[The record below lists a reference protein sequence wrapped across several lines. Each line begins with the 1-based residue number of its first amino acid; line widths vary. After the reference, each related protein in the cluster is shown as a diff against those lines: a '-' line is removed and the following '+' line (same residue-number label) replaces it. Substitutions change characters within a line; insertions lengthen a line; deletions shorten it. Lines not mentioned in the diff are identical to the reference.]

1 MPKGLK
7 INYIFN
13 VRFPTE
19 RAHGIQVSKMCEA
32 LALLGCEVELVVPNR
47 DSGITE
53 DAYGY
58 YAVRNNFKIKRLW
71 CLDIKRLGELRFPI
85 QTLTFLISAASYSLV
100 RGGIFYTRDSFVAA
114 LLKILGKRTVWEAHM
129 GVQNIFT
136 KLIFVTKTPVV
147 VITHGLKNLYVSLGG
162 DSRSIHVAPDGVDL
176 NSFVNNY
183 RSKTREEVGWS
194 TDKKVVLYS
203 GHLYPWK
210 GAHTLVSA
218 SEKLDKDTEVVLI
231 GGTDKDLKTFKDFY
245 GRMSNLKIVGKKP
258 HAEIPAYLALA
269 DVLVLPNSAKE
280 NISKSYTSPM
290 KLFEYMTSRVPI
302 VASDLPSLKEVLSE
316 KEAYFFKPDDAE
328 DLARVINKVVLMEE
342 EAKLKSQNA
351 YDKVQKY
358 SWLKRAEGII
368 NFIHEK
374 GL

>member
-1 MPKGLK
+1 MYKGLK

-32 LALLGCEVELVVPNR
+32 LALLGHEVELVVPNR
-47 DSGITE
+47 DPGITE
-53 DAYGY
+53 EAYSY
-58 YAVRNNFKIKRLW
+58 YAVKNNFRIRKLW
-71 CLDIKRLGELRFPI
+71 CLDVKRLGKLRFPL
-85 QTLTFLISAASYSLV
+85 QTLTFLISTTLYSLGN
-100 RGGIFYTRDSFVAA
+100 RGIFYTRDSFVAA
-114 LLKILGKRTVWEAHM
+114 LLKILCKRTVWEAHM

-147 VITHGLKNLYVSLGG
+147 VITYGLKNLYVSLGA
-162 DSRSIHVAPDGVDL
+162 DLSCVHVAPDGVDL
-176 NSFVNNY
+176 NSFING
-183 RSKTREEVGWS
+183 STFKTRNDVGWPM
-194 TDKKVVLYS
+194 DKKIVLYS

-210 GAHTLVSA
+210 GAHTLVQA
-218 SEKLDKDTEVVLI
+218 IEKLDKYIEVVLI

-245 GRMSNLKIVGKKP
+245 GHIGNLKIMGKKP
-258 HAEIPAYLALA
+258 HAEIPSYLALA
-269 DVLVLPNSAKE
+269 DLLVLPNSAKE

-302 VASDLPSLKEVLSE
+302 IASDLPSIKEILSE

-328 DLARVINKVVLMEE
+328 DLAGVIKEVIAEE
-342 EAKLKSQNA
+342 DLPRIKSQNA

-374 GL
+374 GI